1 MATQFSNMNISK
13 QKSLE
18 HTENK
23 QKISTSLTMHSNLS
37 DFKIINQPEPGGNHS
52 VIYLKNQAT
61 DLNRLF
67 SYQGLLKPVKKYL
80 STIHHQVQPSQYSV
94 HNNVVA
100 KAATKTLA
108 ILLEIAVSS

>member
-37 DFKIINQPEPGGNHS
+37 DFKIINQSEPHSNHP
-52 VIYLKNQAT
+52 VMYPKNQAT
-61 DLNRLF
+61 DITTLF
-67 SYQGLLKPVKKYL
+67 SYQELLKPVKKHS
-80 STIHHQVQPSQYSV
+80 STIHHHVQPQQYSV
-94 HNNVVA
+94 HTSVVA
-100 KAATKTLA
+100 KTTTKTLA
-108 ILLEIAVSS
+108 IPLQTAVFP